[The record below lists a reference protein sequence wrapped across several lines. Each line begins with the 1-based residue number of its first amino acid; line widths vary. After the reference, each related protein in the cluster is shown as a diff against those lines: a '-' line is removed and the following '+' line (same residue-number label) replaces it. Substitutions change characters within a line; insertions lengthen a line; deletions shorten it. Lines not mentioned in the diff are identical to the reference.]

1 MLLIKQVSVF
11 SPDALG
17 VHDVL
22 IAGDKFVAIAP
33 SLSNAAQDWPVTVID
48 GRGKALIPGLVDS
61 LVHITGGGGEGGFH
75 TRTPEMQFTE
85 ASLFGVTTLI
95 GVLGTDAI
103 SRSLDNLLA
112 KAQALTT
119 EGLSV
124 YCHTGSYHVPVA
136 TLTGNIQRDLMLI
149 DKVIGVGEVA
159 IADHRGSQI
168 SADELARIAA
178 ETKVGGL
185 LSGKKGIVSIHVGES
200 PSALTRIY
208 EACAAHDVSLHQ
220 FYPTHMNR
228 NPQLLEQGIQL
239 CKDGGFI
246 DFTTSTTEQIIAG
259 GEIPA
264 AEALAETLRKGAPS
278 DRITMSSDGNAS
290 LPVFDDFGNLVDLQ
304 VGRVGSL
311 YQAFVEAV
319 QEADVELND
328 ALASVTRNPARIL
341 GLSNKGE
348 IAVGKDADCVLVE
361 PNSLHISDVISRGNI
376 LVKDGAALVKGTFE

>member
-1 MLLIKQVSVF
+1 MPSYKQRSIDPRAFIHMLLIKQVAVF

-22 IAGDKFVAIAP
+22 IAGDTFVAIAP
-33 SLSNAAQDWPVTVID
+33 SLSPTAQDWPVTVID

-85 ASLFGVTTLI
+85 ASLFGVTTLV

-124 YCHTGSYHVPVA
+124 YSHWQLSCAGG

-178 ETKVGGL
+178 ETVGGL
-185 LSGKKGIVSIHVGES
+185 LSTKKV
-200 PSALTRIY
+200 LR
-208 EACAAHDVSLHQ
+208 
-220 FYPTHMNR
+220 YP
-228 NPQLLEQGIQL
+228 
-239 CKDGGFI
+239 
-246 DFTTSTTEQIIAG
+246 
-259 GEIPA
+259 
-264 AEALAETLRKGAPS
+264 
-278 DRITMSSDGNAS
+278 
-290 LPVFDDFGNLVDLQ
+290 
-304 VGRVGSL
+304 
-311 YQAFVEAV
+311 
-319 QEADVELND
+319 
-328 ALASVTRNPARIL
+328 
-341 GLSNKGE
+341 
-348 IAVGKDADCVLVE
+348 
-361 PNSLHISDVISRGNI
+361 RG
-376 LVKDGAALVKGTFE
+376 